1 MMKSAFIII
10 ALLLIALK
18 PLAAQPAAE
27 ELRNRFFA
35 MNDEECGQLKFFE
48 SIKSDHYT
56 SAVHQAYAGATEAAS
71 ADCVSGPR
79 GKLRYFNR
87 GKANIEEAV
96 RRQPDN
102 PEIRF
107 MRFATQANIPSFLFY
122 DNIKED
128 KALIIDQLP
137 ALLGHPTERS
147 FWIRVADFM
156 IKSGKLSSEEE
167 NKINKW
173 IEIQQ

>member
-1 MMKSAFIII
+1 MKTATIII
-10 ALLLIALK
+10 SLILATMQALS
-18 PLAAQPAAE
+18 AQPAIE
-27 ELRNRFFA
+27 DLRNRFFA
-35 MNDEECGQLKFFE
+35 MNDEKCGQLKFFE
-48 SIKSDHYT
+48 SIQSDVYN
-56 SAVHQAYAGATEAAS
+56 SATHQAYAGAAEAAS
-71 ADCVSGPR
+71 AECVSGPR

-96 RRQPDN
+96 SREPDN

-137 ALLGHPTERS
+137 ALLGHPTERN
-147 FWIRVADFM
+147 FWVRVADFM

-167 NKINKW
+167 NKIKKW

>member
-1 MMKSAFIII
+1 MKTAAII
-10 ALLLIALK
+10 LLII
-18 PLAAQPAAE
+18 LATMQSASTQPATE
-27 ELRNRFFA
+27 DLRNRFFA
-35 MNDEECGQLKFFE
+35 MHDEKCGQLKFFE
-48 SIKSDHYT
+48 SIQSDHYT
-56 SAVHQAYAGATEAAS
+56 SATHQAYAGTAEAAS
-71 ADCVSGPR
+71 AECASGPR

-96 RRQPDN
+96 SRQPDN

-137 ALLGHPTERS
+137 ALLGHPKGRN